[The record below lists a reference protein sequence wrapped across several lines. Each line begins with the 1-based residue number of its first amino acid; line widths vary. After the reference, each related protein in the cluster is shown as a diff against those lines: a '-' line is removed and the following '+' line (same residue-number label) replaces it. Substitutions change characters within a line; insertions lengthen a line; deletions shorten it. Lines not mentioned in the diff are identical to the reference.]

1 MRNGTIIDD
10 LVERLFLKLLGDPLF
25 LEQSIS
31 GRYLRAGDLSL
42 SLAMDAFR
50 LHLPAC
56 QYRMYSTSQTSR
68 AQGQDIKVMRGSQ
81 WWFIRSNPSSL
92 VNAE

>member
-42 SLAMDAFR
+42 LQWMRFDFIY
-50 LHLPAC
+50 LPA
-56 QYRMYSTSQTSR
+56 STGCTVAAR
-68 AQGQDIKVMRGSQ
+68 HPGLRGKISTQ
-81 WWFIRSNPSSL
+81 
-92 VNAE
+92 